1 MTYALLAADAL
12 DRLARW
18 RPADPA
24 QAALAVDY
32 AAFLR
37 DGPDIDS
44 TDADADAEADDGAA
58 PARAGAVARD
68 AGPEHLTGSCFV
80 LSPELDRVLLCYHRK
95 GRFWVQV
102 GGHLEPG
109 DTTLPGAALREA
121 REESGIADLRPFE
134 PEAWALPVDVH
145 RHELAAAFGRCRAHR
160 DVGFVAFADP
170 SAPTA
175 VSDESEDVAWF
186 PVHDLPP
193 GTPPDF
199 PQRLATVL
207 AEVRHRRRAA
217 DDGRATR
224 TAAGPAAGAHP
235 SGG

>member
-1 MTYALLAADAL
+1 VTSAHLAADSL

-18 RPADPA
+18 RPADPG
-24 QAALAVDY
+24 QAALAADY

-37 DGPDIDS
+37 EAGADGL
-44 TDADADAEADDGAA
+44 
-58 PARAGAVARD
+58 ARAEAVARD
-68 AGPEHLTGSCFV
+68 GGPEHLTASCFV
-80 LSPELDRVLLCYHRK
+80 LSPGLDRVLLCYHRK

-109 DTTLPGAALREA
+109 DATLPGAALREA
-121 REESGIADLRPFE
+121 REESGLDDLRLL
-134 PEAWALPVDVH
+134 EAEGSALPVDVH

-170 SAPTA
+170 TTPTA

-186 PVHDLPP
+186 AVDELPA

-199 PQRLATVL
+199 PERLATVL
-207 AEVRHRRRAA
+207 AEVRHRRRA
-217 DDGRATR
+217 G
-224 TAAGPAAGAHP
+224 AGGHP